1 MPENNQNEQN
11 CSSVLTTYNI
21 CMFLF
26 FSLLNIHFHY
36 SYLILLYTLIL
47 LTILT
52 TKIFSSYN
60 LIHGQKYFYNI
71 IIQWFKK

>member
-1 MPENNQNEQN
+1 MPDNNQNEQN
-11 CSSVLTTYNI
+11 CSSVSTTYNI

-36 SYLILLYTLIL
+36 SYLILLYTLTL
-47 LTILT
+47 LT

-60 LIHGQKYFYNI
+60 SWAKIFL
-71 IIQWFKK
+71 

>member
-1 MPENNQNEQN
+1 MNKIVHLFRQDDNIQHLYVFIF
-11 CSSVLTTYNI
+11 SS
-21 CMFLF
+21 
-26 FSLLNIHFHY
+26 LNIHFHY

-52 TKIFSSYN
+52 TNIFSSYN